1 MNLLI
6 ESPRIFV
13 RLRNEL
19 IFKRSSRVRKK
30 TRFFWISIFTF
41 FLLTLSKPSRATF
54 QPIYQSTLSQLDKEY
69 IEYSKKLVFEY
80 ENFLES
86 LPNESKIYLLS
97 QLRMIHEQYN
107 LELKSIAQN
116 FNEKKIKI
124 LNNID
129 KYQAEILNLNQKI
142 YFYKEDDGCIN
153 SQDIKV
159 LSPLEEEKYFISK
172 SLRQKINHFFQKLK
186 KFKRDLKQLNNF
198 DRGMQLE
205 KRFAREIL
213 KIKDEFNTYLEEKK
227 KELELE
233 IDSFSLEIFEF
244 IVFLSDKKNLFQ
256 NIEKKISEN
265 TEMHQVYYSLV
276 RHLID
281 SSLNLLKSY
290 SNIYFN
296 LKKTPIQDIDLTLFN
311 EFEKHKK
318 DYEMAY
324 ERFENSWLHVDNSDG
339 KIIEEFFNFIKNLLN
354 KNRLIQFHKNK
365 FFESKEKIELSLCL
379 RKSSIC
385 RSINHF
391 QSNYLK
397 TKEEFS
403 KKEQQLDLTLSSDYS
418 NKYKKFSKFLNIWL
432 RKNKDIKTAEFVVEQ
447 LWEMALGPQ
456 GIEILELMEIFL
468 YKNKI
473 LEIIQ
478 NLNQKKEKILKIKE
492 ELLKVEKIFFEE
504 CDQKYQIF
512 QARKHE
518 LLSYFNPQFSELF
531 KIYQK
536 KIKLAETEKKILSK
550 ILSSQSKQSKDQE
563 NLKSR
568 VRNYQRSVE
577 ELETQVKEFKTT
589 EKREYIEFSSFFNFV
604 RNFKRDPIQR
614 ELKLESYQG
623 QKVVEHLIVS
633 VSDKRALASSWYRS
647 LAQNQA
653 VFDWRNVSHVSEAFG
668 SSLSESEFDEFKE
681 ALFVKSMESMSCHF
695 YLAKLENG
703 QSAYLVELLGEF
715 YWITSTGELEVV
727 SSEFSVDTL
736 FRVDSY
742 QVKEEVGWE

>member
-1 MNLLI
+1 MKNKTQI
-6 ESPRIFV
+6 VYIHGGET
-13 RLRNEL
+13 
-19 IFKRSSRVRKK
+19 FKSR
-30 TRFFWISIFTF
+30 
-41 FLLTLSKPSRATF
+41 
-54 QPIYQSTLSQLDKEY
+54 
-69 IEYSKKLVFEY
+69 
-80 ENFLES
+80 
-86 LPNESKIYLLS
+86 
-97 QLRMIHEQYN
+97 
-107 LELKSIAQN
+107 
-116 FNEKKIKI
+116 
-124 LNNID
+124 
-129 KYQAEILNLNQKI
+129 
-142 YFYKEDDGCIN
+142 
-153 SQDIKV
+153 
-159 LSPLEEEKYFISK
+159 
-172 SLRQKINHFFQKLK
+172 
-186 KFKRDLKQLNNF
+186 
-198 DRGMQLE
+198 
-205 KRFAREIL
+205 
-213 KIKDEFNTYLEEKK
+213 
-227 KELELE
+227 
-233 IDSFSLEIFEF
+233 
-244 IVFLSDKKNLFQ
+244 
-256 NIEKKISEN
+256 
-265 TEMHQVYYSLV
+265 
-276 RHLID
+276 
-281 SSLNLLKSY
+281 
-290 SNIYFN
+290 
-296 LKKTPIQDIDLTLFN
+296 
-311 EFEKHKK
+311 K
-318 DYEMAY
+318 DY
-324 ERFENSWLHVDNSDG
+324 L
-339 KIIEEFFNFIKNLLN
+339 
-354 KNRLIQFHKNK
+354 
-365 FFESKEKIELSLCL
+365 
-379 RKSSIC
+379 
-385 RSINHF
+385 
-391 QSNYLK
+391 NYLK

-614 ELKLESYQG
+614 ELKLESHQG

-647 LAQNQA
+647 LTQNQA
-653 VFDWRNVSHVSEAFG
+653 VFGWRNVSDVLEAFG

-703 QSAYLVELLGEF
+703 QSAYLVELLGEL
-715 YWITSTGELEVV
+715 YWITPTGEFEEV
-727 SSEFSVDTL
+727 SSQEISVDAL
-736 FRVDSY
+736 FRADSY
-742 QVKEEVGWE
+742 QVKEEVESE